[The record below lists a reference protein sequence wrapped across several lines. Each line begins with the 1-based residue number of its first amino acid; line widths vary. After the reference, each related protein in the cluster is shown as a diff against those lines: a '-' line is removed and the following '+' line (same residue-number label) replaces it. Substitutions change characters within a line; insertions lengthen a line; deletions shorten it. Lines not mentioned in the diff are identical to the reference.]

1 MTKPRTKTRGYL
13 TFVVEPTSDFT
24 PTNWQ
29 EVPASYRIVEFSGAK
44 RLLGEADS
52 WKFLHNQAALRQ
64 NSLSSWAIHISV
76 RSADASAR
84 LSEAFEEMGI

>member
-1 MTKPRTKTRGYL
+1 MTKPRTKTKGYL
-13 TFVVEPTSDFT
+13 TFVVEPTGDFA

-29 EVPASYRIVEFSGAK
+29 ETPASYRIIEFVGPK

-64 NSLSSWAIHISV
+64 NNLARWAIHISI
-76 RSADASAR
+76 RSTDASAR
-84 LSEAFEEMGI
+84 LSEAFG